1 MIVEKN
7 SLVGKVLVIRT
18 LKEDFILA
26 KAGNEE
32 AIEAILKR
40 FSSLIHKKSWRN
52 GKYDQDCYQE
62 CMIAVYLAI
71 SKFEIKE

>member
-1 MIVEKN
+1 MN
-7 SLVGKVLVIRT
+7 S

-32 AIEAILKR
+32 AVEAILKR
-40 FSSLIHKKSWRN
+40 FSSLIDKQSWRT

-62 CMIAVYLAI
+62 CMLAIYLAI

>member
-1 MIVEKN
+1 MN
-7 SLVGKVLVIRT
+7 T

-26 KAGNEE
+26 KNANEE
-32 AIEAILKR
+32 AVVAILKR
-40 FSSLIHKKSWRN
+40 FSALVHKQSWRT

-62 CMIAVYLAI
+62 CMLAIYLAI

>member
-1 MIVEKN
+1 MN
-7 SLVGKVLVIRT
+7 T

-40 FSSLIHKKSWRN
+40 FKLVDAQKIVEKRKIRSRLLSRMYDCSLSSNFKI
-52 GKYDQDCYQE
+52 
-62 CMIAVYLAI
+62 
-71 SKFEIKE
+71 

>member
-1 MIVEKN
+1 MN
-7 SLVGKVLVIRT
+7 S

-32 AIEAILKR
+32 AVEAILKR
-40 FSSLIHKKSWRN
+40 FSSLIHKQSWRT

-62 CMIAVYLAI
+62 CMLAIYLAI
-71 SKFEIKE
+71 PKFEIKE

>member
-1 MIVEKN
+1 MN
-7 SLVGKVLVIRT
+7 S

-32 AIEAILKR
+32 AVEAILKR
-40 FSSLIHKKSWRN
+40 FSSLIHKQSWRTT

-62 CMIAVYLAI
+62 CMLAIYLAI

>member
-1 MIVEKN
+1 MN
-7 SLVGKVLVIRT
+7 T

-71 SKFEIKE
+71 SKFEIKGCD

>member
-1 MIVEKN
+1 MN
-7 SLVGKVLVIRT
+7 T

-32 AIEAILKR
+32 AIEAILKKIQ
-40 FSSLIHKKSWRN
+40 LVDTQKSWRN

>member
-1 MIVEKN
+1 MN
-7 SLVGKVLVIRT
+7 T

-40 FSSLIHKKSWRN
+40 FSSLMHKNRGETEN
-52 GKYDQDCYQE
+52 T
-62 CMIAVYLAI
+62 
-71 SKFEIKE
+71 IKIVIKNV

>member
-1 MIVEKN
+1 MH
-7 SLVGKVLVIRT
+7 T
-18 LKEDFILA
+18 LKKDFILA
-26 KAGNEE
+26 RAGNEE

-40 FSSLIHKKSWRN
+40 FSSLMHKQSWRN
-52 GKYDQDCYQE
+52 GKYDQDCYPE